1 MVICEKCKRLNDC
14 NEGQIF
20 LELKK
25 TMEFSVPECEIY
37 EEKKP
42 ELKIIKKQKMKLF
55 IQDYVLDGFKEG
67 YYGYI
72 LEFNKRFK

>member
-1 MVICEKCKRLNDC
+1 MIICEKCKNLC
-14 NEGQIF
+14 NCKEGQIF

-42 ELKIIKKQKMKLF
+42 EFKIIR
-55 IQDYVLDGFKEG
+55 GWKE
-67 YYGYI
+67 
-72 LEFNKRFK
+72 

>member
-1 MVICEKCKRLNDC
+1 MVICEKCKRLNES

-25 TMEFSVPECEIY
+25 TMDYSVPECEIY

-42 ELKIIKKQKMKLF
+42 ELKIIKGGKQ
-55 IQDYVLDGFKEG
+55 
-67 YYGYI
+67 
-72 LEFNKRFK
+72 

>member
-1 MVICEKCKRLNDC
+1 MVICEKCKRLYDC

-42 ELKIIKKQKMKLF
+42 EFNIIIGGKQ
-55 IQDYVLDGFKEG
+55 Q
-67 YYGYI
+67 
-72 LEFNKRFK
+72 

>member
-25 TMEFSVPECEIY
+25 TMDFSVPECEIY

-42 ELKIIKKQKMKLF
+42 KKKKKKRGENNNEKT
-55 IQDYVLDGFKEG
+55 I
-67 YYGYI
+67 YI
-72 LEFNKRFK
+72 FTNGWKK